1 MFLMYTKVFC
11 YVNILLHL
19 LFYIQYEL
27 LKRVLS
33 YFSFQAMNNF
43 IIIIN

>member
-1 MFLMYTKVFC
+1 MYRKVFC
-11 YVNILLHL
+11 YVNILLYF

-27 LKRVLS
+27 LKRVQS

-43 IIIIN
+43 TIIIN

>member
-1 MFLMYTKVFC
+1 MYIKVFC
-11 YVNILLHL
+11 YVNILVFL

-33 YFSFQAMNNF
+33 YFSFQAINDCT
-43 IIIIN
+43 IIIN